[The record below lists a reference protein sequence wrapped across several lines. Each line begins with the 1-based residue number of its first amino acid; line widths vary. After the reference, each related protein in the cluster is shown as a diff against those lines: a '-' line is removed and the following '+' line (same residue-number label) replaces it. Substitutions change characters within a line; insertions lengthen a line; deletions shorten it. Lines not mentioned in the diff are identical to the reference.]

1 MSDFTPTGRL
11 ATWDGTRP
19 DLRNW
24 SDEEMFDG
32 LRQLGVE
39 ITKESF
45 IETAMAAEAQSD
57 MESAWMRQ
65 SGTKDEGLQ
74 VFLWLGVQEL
84 WERWKVDSWPKDR
97 MARMFAYLVDAEYAH
112 EWAAR
117 CHAPLGADVMASLIA
132 YLDAADDAKATLDEL
147 VELLGMPAVAWPSK
161 LLDAMAEWLE
171 VGNMKLAEAGGTL
184 MANVLGDGHGQVYLA
199 TACMTARL
207 YDRAQAAA
215 LQVPHDAPVK
225 AGFAEMTGYLC
236 LAGGSGPSA
245 KHWLMEAKGR
255 SKPKRS
261 ELTYA
266 AETARD
272 YVKDAQAMAGGI
284 PPDRVRKAALQAA
297 SQSCFYAVMA
307 FAGM

>member
-11 ATWDGTRP
+11 ATWDGTVP
-19 DLRNW
+19 DLRDW
-24 SDEEMFDG
+24 SDEEMIDG
-32 LRQLGVE
+32 LGQLGVT
-39 ITKESF
+39 ITRESF
-45 IETAMAAEAQSD
+45 TADAMAAGAQSD
-57 MESAWMRQ
+57 LEDAWMRT
-65 SGTKDEGLQ
+65 SGTKDEGFQ
-74 VFLWLGVQEL
+74 VLLWLGVQEL
-84 WERWKVDSWPKDR
+84 WERWKIDSWPKDR

-117 CHAPLGADVMASLIA
+117 CHAPLGADVMNSLNT
-132 YLDAADDAKATLDEL
+132 YLSSSDDPKAALDEL

-171 VGNMKLAEAGGTL
+171 VGNLTLAAAGGDL
-184 MANVLGDGHGQVYLA
+184 MANVLGEGHGQVYLA

-215 LQVPHDAPVK
+215 LQVPHEAPVK
-225 AGFAEMTGYLC
+225 GGFAEMTGYLC

-245 KHWLMEAKGR
+245 RYWLNEAKGR
-255 SKPKRS
+255 SRPKRS
-261 ELTYA
+261 EMTYA

-272 YVKDAQAMAGGI
+272 FVNDAQAMAGDV
-284 PPDRVRKAALQAA
+284 PDRVRKAALQAA